1 METPAKTAF
10 RLGEIE
16 IDPAQACIR
25 RNGSER
31 YVRPRTFEVLIFLLQ
46 QRHRVVTKEELIEK
60 IWDGT
65 AISDDGLVQCV
76 VEIRKA
82 LSDDPHEPRFVRT
95 FPKQGYRFIGSVV
108 EIKPSQTRAEKS
120 RARAVLATGLLL
132 ILAAGLWLGGSAVRI
147 RRLHPIPPAI
157 AILPFLNLD
166 PRPESQHLSDG
177 LAEDLT
183 TALAQLQ
190 GLRVVART
198 SASQFAGKAQDVQ
211 KIGERLNVSA
221 VMEGSIRK
229 SGNQF
234 RVTAQLIS
242 TRDGYHL
249 WSKAYEGSASD
260 LFAIQ
265 DDIVRQ
271 AARSLNIPVPASAE
285 QSWARRRT
293 ESPEA
298 HDLYLQ
304 GRYLWSQRDSAS
316 MQRSVQ
322 FFEDAIRKD
331 PGYALAYVGAADAY
345 GVMAANSQMAP
356 AQAVPL
362 AEAAVTRALELDP
375 RLAEAHASL
384 GLVKSRCEWDW
395 RSGEQEFRRAIELN
409 PSYATAHHWA
419 GATLM
424 VLGRFEEAD
433 AELRKA
439 QLLDPLSLMITEG
452 LAENFY
458 YWRRYDEAIEQVK
471 RIQQIE
477 QRPGMGSSLLV
488 AAFAQKGMYR
498 EAIATAQ
505 EYAANIPAA
514 VDLLLARVEA
524 ASGDR
529 PKARHLVY
537 EMERTARQ
545 GYFPPFHLALAY
557 ASLGDKE
564 AAFKWLNEAYQ
575 HHDTSMAY
583 IKVEPVFDNLRSDA
597 RFPEL
602 LKKVGLD

>member
-1 METPAKTAF
+1 METPAKTVF

-16 IDPAQACIR
+16 IDPAQGCIR

-46 QRHRVVTKEELIEK
+46 QRHRVVTKHELIEK
-60 IWDGT
+60 IWNGT
-65 AISDDGLVQCV
+65 AISDDGLVQCI

-120 RARAVLATGLLL
+120 RGRAVLATGLLL
-132 ILAAGLWLGGSAVRI
+132 ILGAGLWFGGSAVRR

-157 AILPFLNLD
+157 AVLPFLNLA
-166 PRPESQHLSDG
+166 PGPESQYLSDG
-177 LAEDLT
+177 FAEDLT
-183 TALAQLQ
+183 TAFAQLP
-190 GLRVVART
+190 GLRVVGRT
-198 SASQFAGKAQDVQ
+198 SASQFAGNPQDVQ

-229 SGNQF
+229 SGTQF

-249 WSKAYEGSASD
+249 WSKAYDGRASD

-271 AARSLNIPVPASAE
+271 AARSLNIPVSAAAE
-285 QSWARRRT
+285 QFWATRRT
-293 ESPEA
+293 ESAEA

-304 GRYLWSQRDSAS
+304 GRYFWSKRDSPS
-316 MQRSVQ
+316 MLRSVQ
-322 FFEDAIRKD
+322 LFEDAIKND
-331 PGYALAYVGAADAY
+331 PDYALAYAGVADAY
-345 GVMAANSQMAP
+345 AVMAANNQMAP
-356 AQAVPL
+356 AQAVPR
-362 AEAAVTRALELDP
+362 AKAAVTRALELDP

-395 RSGEQEFRRAIELN
+395 RGGEQEFRRAIELN
-409 PSYATAHHWA
+409 PTYATAHHWA
-419 GATLM
+419 GVNLT

-439 QLLDPLSLMITEG
+439 QSLDPLSLMITAG
-452 LAENFY
+452 LAENLY

-471 RIQQIE
+471 KIRQME
-477 QRPGMGSSLLV
+477 PRPGMGSNVLIWS
-488 AAFAQKGMYR
+488 FEQKGMYR
-498 EAIATAQ
+498 EAIAAAQ
-505 EYAANIPAA
+505 EYAAHIPAE
-514 VDLLLARVEA
+514 VDVLLARTVA

-529 PKARHLVY
+529 PKALNVVH
-537 EMERTARQ
+537 EMERTSREM
-545 GYFPPFHLALAY
+545 YFPPFHLAVAY

-564 AAFKWLNEAYQ
+564 AAFKWLNEACQ
-575 HHDTSMAY
+575 HHDTGMAY
-583 IKVEPVFDNLRSDA
+583 LKVEPILDSLRSDA